1 MEKIDMF
8 YRDTINR
15 DKVSKL
21 LKDSMVEQYG
31 TVKEYARQTKQ
42 EYKKVQSWTSGK
54 RLPELEDIIATCN
67 ILEIPL
73 EYALVGSNRDLN
85 YLENDTETEDEY
97 ALKARFTYPNLLF
110 ADVVLLIPLMSM
122 DKLMDIIYRVIDCND
137 SFYVYNL
144 FRHSIKN
151 ESAEWKYCIYCLQQR
166 NSPLIYGV
174 EKINATFV
182 ETLEWQREYLKKKEE
197 FFDKYNELN
206 NAIYRLSRLKP

>member
-1 MEKIDMF
+1 MF
-8 YRDTINR
+8 YKDTINR
-15 DKVSKL
+15 KKVSKL

-85 YLENDTETEDEY
+85 YFENDTETEDKY

-144 FRHSIKN
+144 FRHLIKN

-206 NAIYRLSRLKP
+206 NAIYQLSRLKP